1 MLNIVFKSTPEVIAI
16 TLKKLLNNLISEN
29 QTAYLNNKFIS
40 EGGRLIF
47 DVVEITD
54 SYQIEGILL
63 KVEIEKTFN
72 SVNHLFLVT
81 SLKSMGLKTIL

>member
-1 MLNIVFKSTPEVIAI
+1 MLNIVFKLTSKVIAI
-16 TLKKLLNNLISEN
+16 RLKKLLDNPISEN

-40 EGGRLIF
+40 EGDRLIS

-54 SYQIEGILL
+54 LYQIEGILL

-72 SVNHLFLVT
+72 SVNHLFLVS
-81 SLKSMGLKTIL
+81 SLKSMGVKTIL